1 MPSEIVAQQ
10 TLFVTVAF
18 ALHRLDWADGGI
30 AMVMLYVTLQS
41 AFLQHISTLSNR
53 TLGISAQQVTPAFA
67 NLTIYDMNQFIKVRI
82 VRRLAL
88 SGPFS
93 QWPFLPCPPA
103 PPALASRRCAVG
115 SVGDCAAHWH
125 TACEMSHGM
134 HTHVIVAFHTFGLTR
149 KPPPRLS
156 SVQHVMRHGMQRG
169 VAMQHA
175 AQRDTWFVRCSGRNG
190 RWVRASLRRSCG
202 GSAAGATCG
211 C

>member
-1 MPSEIVAQQ
+1 MALLVSHGSTLCVPSEIVAQQ

-93 QWPFLPCPPA
+93 Q
-103 PPALASRRCAVG
+103 
-115 SVGDCAAHWH
+115 
-125 TACEMSHGM
+125 
-134 HTHVIVAFHTFGLTR
+134 
-149 KPPPRLS
+149 
-156 SVQHVMRHGMQRG
+156 
-169 VAMQHA
+169 
-175 AQRDTWFVRCSGRNG
+175 
-190 RWVRASLRRSCG
+190 
-202 GSAAGATCG
+202 
-211 C
+211 